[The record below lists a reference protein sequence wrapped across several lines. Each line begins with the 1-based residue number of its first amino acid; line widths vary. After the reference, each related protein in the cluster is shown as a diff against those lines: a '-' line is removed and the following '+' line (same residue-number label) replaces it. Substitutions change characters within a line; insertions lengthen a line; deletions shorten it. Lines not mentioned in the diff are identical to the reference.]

1 MKFKKHRFDRVVITK
16 GGGIIFL
23 PPVITRRKNHYEVD
37 QWMGAFKTGAAMEH
51 IGRVHKNG
59 GRILTNF
66 KVGYLSHNIGK
77 PKEKWTPN
85 ILGLDD
91 LEKANNCTMVLDDI
105 KKILERWNC
114 AEAVLVSKVVN
125 ASRKERVDIII
136 TSQRTVNSVPTDIRE
151 VCTNY
156 EIPFVTVR
164 DQRINSPDGMGTP
177 LEVEIF
183 NISATGNFLGFG
195 IWNGFYP
202 DGCTLKPTK
211 KMLDMYD
218 TTEKVTDLKTEGA
231 RPNQPGYAL
240 EEKAFEYLKEKVPG
254 MQWEHLNGKHVFDII
269 SDTHAIDVV
278 GTDPDGCLVLEHKDL
293 SKHMR
298 TAKRKGQLPYL
309 MFLYSGG
316 WRFFKI
322 TPNLS
327 ALVEG
332 MRIKPDTIANN
343 RFKSIEKL
351 MN

>member
-1 MKFKKHRFDRVVITK
+1 MVITK
-16 GGGIIFL
+16 DGGIIFL
-23 PPVITRRKNHYEVD
+23 PPVITRCKTHYEVD

-66 KVGYLSHNIGK
+66 KVGYLPHNIGK

-105 KKILERWNC
+105 KKIFERWNC

-136 TSQRTVNSVPTDIRE
+136 TSQRTVNSVPKDIRE

-164 DQRINSPDGMGTP
+164 DQRIDSPDGMGTP

-231 RPNQPGYAL
+231 RPNQPGYPL
-240 EEKAFEYLKEKVPG
+240 EAKAFEYLKEKVPG
-254 MQWEHLNGKHVFDII
+254 MVWEHLNGKNEYDII
-269 SDTHAIDVV
+269 SETHAIDVV
-278 GTDPDGCLVLEHKDL
+278 GTDPDGRLILEHKDL
-293 SKHMR
+293 LKHMR
-298 TAKRKGQLPYL
+298 IAKRKCQTPYL
-309 MFLYSGG
+309 MFEAGG
-316 WRFFKI
+316 DWRFVKI
-322 TPNLS
+322 THHVNNF
-327 ALVEG
+327 VENKRINSDLFG
-332 MRIKPDTIANN
+332 NQLMRTI
-343 RFKSIEKL
+343 KSI
-351 MN
+351 